1 MKYQAS
7 LMDLC
12 EALTVN
18 RSFVCYSGGLPLIIV
33 LHCTIVIIIIYIELI
48 SVTVIFVLMLSSL
61 RHISILYT

>member
-18 RSFVCYSGGLPLIIV
+18 RPFVCCSAPLPLIIV
-33 LHCTIVIIIIYIELI
+33 LHCTIVVIIIYIELI
-48 SVTVIFVLMLSSL
+48 SVTIIVVLMLSFL
-61 RHISILYT
+61 RHIRILYT